1 MITRLSLLRQFAS
14 SAPAAAQN
22 IDNIEQ
28 YWEKGLDW
36 YNIMN
41 AELSLK
47 AYKTLVPFL
56 DLKHAK
62 KILEIGG
69 GTGAGASLIIPH
81 MSPSATYTL
90 TDHIESFLNVARKRN
105 LPQTEVI
112 KCSPDNLPFNGES
125 FDRFIALATLEEL
138 HTTKKIIQEA
148 YRVLIPGG
156 MMAASLSG
164 KRESDSYRL
173 IMDKVKNRFNIS
185 SPFQFRN
192 DLKHLGVIMRMFE
205 KTGFQRL
212 FKFYESAQFG
222 SDDIEYLKKFYLQEP
237 SIAEQPADKLKDIEE
252 YLGKLLTDLIKR
264 EGIPVETEY
273 LIILAF
279 KG

>member
-1 MITRLSLLRQFAS
+1 MITRLSALRLFTS
-14 SAPAAAQN
+14 SAPAATQN
-22 IDNIEQ
+22 IENIEQ
-28 YWEKGLDW
+28 YWEKGLEW

-41 AELSLK
+41 SELSLR

-56 DLKHAK
+56 HLKQAK
-62 KILEIGG
+62 RILEIGG

-81 MSPSATYTL
+81 MQPSATYTL
-90 TDHIESFLNVARKRN
+90 TDHIECFLKVAKQRN

-112 KCSPDNLPFNGES
+112 KCLPDNLPFSGES

-138 HTTKKIIQEA
+138 HSTQKIIQEA

-156 MMAASLSG
+156 MIAASLSG

-173 IMDKVKNRFNIS
+173 IMDKIKNKFNIT

-192 DLKHLGVIMRMFE
+192 DLKHLGVIMKMFE
-205 KTGFQRL
+205 KTGFKRL
-212 FKFYESAQFG
+212 FKFYDSAQFG
-222 SDDIEYLKKFYLQEP
+222 SDDIEVLKKFYLQEP
-237 SIAEQPADKLKDIEE
+237 SIAEQPAEKLKDIEE
-252 YLGKLLTDLIKR
+252 YVGKLLNDLIKR
-264 EGIPVETEY
+264 EGVPVQTEY

-279 KG
+279 KN